1 VRYRLDAVAKGVVD
15 ADNRPMNSRHQTIR
29 NVVAPATLLLT
40 LFVSACGSDDKLSK
54 SDYLT
59 QGNAI
64 CQKVFDEIDTASEGF
79 ATDRPPTQDE
89 FTKFTSETLIP
100 KIGKMID
107 DLDKL
112 NPPSEL
118 NDGVDKLITS
128 ARADYTKMQAD
139 IKADWE
145 AFMNSEEDPFAN
157 ANAQAN
163 AIGLTVC
170 GNP

>member
-1 VRYRLDAVAKGVVD
+1 
-15 ADNRPMNSRHQTIR
+15 MHSRHQTLR
-29 NVVAPATLLLT
+29 NVVAPAALLLT
-40 LFVSACGSDDKLSK
+40 VFVSACGSDDKALSK

-64 CQKVFDEIDTASEGF
+64 CQKVNDEIGAASQGLP
-79 ATDRPPTQDE
+79 TDRPPTQDE

-100 KIGKMID
+100 KIGKELD

-118 NDGVDKLITS
+118 KDAVAKMLTS
-128 ARADYTKMQAD
+128 AHADYTKMQAD

-145 AFMNSEEDPFAN
+145 AFMTSEDDPFATT
-157 ANAQAN
+157 NAQAN
-163 AIGLTVC
+163 VIGLTVC

>member
-1 VRYRLDAVAKGVVD
+1 MHSL
-15 ADNRPMNSRHQTIR
+15 HQTLR
-29 NVVAPATLLLT
+29 NVVAPATLVLT
-40 LFVSACGSDDKLSK
+40 VFVSACGSDDKLSK

-64 CQKVFDEIDTASEGF
+64 CQKANDEIGAASEGF
-79 ATDRPPTQDE
+79 PTDRPPTQDE

-100 KIGKMID
+100 KIGKQID

-118 NDGVDKLITS
+118 KDAVDKLIAS

-139 IKADWE
+139 IKADLE
-145 AFMNSEEDPFAN
+145 AFMNSEEDPFASSN
-157 ANAQAN
+157 ARAN